1 MNILSLGEKIK
12 KLRKEKNMT
21 LKELAGDRI
30 TAAQISH
37 IERDK
42 SHTSRE
48 LLEYLASQL
57 DVSVDYL
64 LETKEMQSKKLTD
77 NLILQGEILIKCN
90 DLEKAED
97 QLNEAIKICDEYK
110 VLDNYA
116 TCNFL
121 LADINFK
128 KGKYSESVMGY
139 EKALYYFIKNNDKDK
154 LYKCYLN
161 IGKIYMIE
169 EFYKGAILQ
178 FEFSEGILNEIQVED
193 VDIYKDLY
201 SKMAYCY
208 IKLDNNEKSLDY
220 INKMDE
226 IDIKNN
232 PEEELDVLILKANN
246 FLNVGEFE
254 KSKEYFKKALE
265 ILDKEKNKTENN
277 EENSI
282 NDIQNNDENIGGA
295 IEDIDLQIGE
305 TSEIEEIQKQNSE
318 ELNENIEKENNEV
331 IELSQMEQDANFVK
345 ENISIIKP
353 INGTI
358 SSRYGLRNPTTVTVP
373 KNHTG
378 IDLAETTGTKIVSA
392 TDGTVILNSSKGD
405 YGNHLKIQN
414 GDATFIYAHCSK
426 LYVKVGQTVKA
437 GDTIAA
443 VGSTGNST
451 GNHLHFEIRLNDKQ
465 VNPQKYLYK

>member
-1 MNILSLGEKIK
+1 MELGKIIGTNIQN
-12 KLRKEKNMT
+12 LRKEKNMT

-232 PEEELDVLILKANN
+232 LEEELDVLILKANN
-246 FLNVGEFE
+246 LEAEVKGNGKTIVSMDTYPGATVKEGTTITITAKDSGQVEKQVIMPDLKGNTEEFATSILNNLGLVYEFE
-254 KSKEYFKKALE
+254 GEGNVYSQSVTAG
-265 ILDKEKNKTENN
+265 NK
-277 EENSI
+277 
-282 NDIQNNDENIGGA
+282 
-295 IEDIDLQIGE
+295 
-305 TSEIEEIQKQNSE
+305 
-318 ELNENIEKENNEV
+318 V
-331 IELSQMEQDANFVK
+331 VK
-345 ENISIIKP
+345 
-353 INGTI
+353 
-358 SSRYGLRNPTTVTVP
+358 
-373 KNHTG
+373 
-378 IDLAETTGTKIVSA
+378 GTKVTI
-392 TDGTVILNSSKGD
+392 T
-405 YGNHLKIQN
+405 LK
-414 GDATFIYAHCSK
+414 K
-426 LYVKVGQTVKA
+426 E
-437 GDTIAA
+437 
-443 VGSTGNST
+443 
-451 GNHLHFEIRLNDKQ
+451 FE
-465 VNPQKYLYK
+465 Y

>member
-116 TCNFL
+116 TCKFL

-139 EKALYYFIKNNDKDK
+139 EKALYYFIKNNDNDKDK

-232 PEEELDVLILKANN
+232 PEEELDVLILKGNN

-265 ILDKEKNKTENN
+265 ILDKEKNKTELA
-277 EENSI
+277 SI
-282 NDIQNNDENIGGA
+282 YLTI
-295 IEDIDLQIGE
+295 
-305 TSEIEEIQKQNSE
+305 SEIYKSVGKLDRSLEYSQRVYDIKKSDEDEYMMKSLFRIIETYISNYEYDMAKKYCKIALASSIKNKNR
-318 ELNENIEKENNEV
+318 LNETKAYIDYASLR
-331 IELSQMEQDANFVK
+331 IPGYRNF
-345 ENISIIKP
+345 
-353 INGTI
+353 
-358 SSRYGLRNPTTVTVP
+358 L
-373 KNHTG
+373 
-378 IDLAETTGTKIVSA
+378 
-392 TDGTVILNSSKGD
+392 
-405 YGNHLKIQN
+405 
-414 GDATFIYAHCSK
+414 
-426 LYVKVGQTVKA
+426 
-437 GDTIAA
+437 
-443 VGSTGNST
+443 
-451 GNHLHFEIRLNDKQ
+451 
-465 VNPQKYLYK
+465 

>member
-265 ILDKEKNKTENN
+265 ILDKEKNKTELA
-277 EENSI
+277 SI
-282 NDIQNNDENIGGA
+282 YLTI
-295 IEDIDLQIGE
+295 
-305 TSEIEEIQKQNSE
+305 SEIYKSVGKLDRSLEYSQRVYDIKKSDEDEYMMKSLFRIIETYISNYKYDMAKKYCKIALASSIKNKNR
-318 ELNENIEKENNEV
+318 LNEYRV
-331 IELSQMEQDANFVK
+331 
-345 ENISIIKP
+345 
-353 INGTI
+353 
-358 SSRYGLRNPTTVTVP
+358 
-373 KNHTG
+373 
-378 IDLAETTGTKIVSA
+378 
-392 TDGTVILNSSKGD
+392 
-405 YGNHLKIQN
+405 LKYYS
-414 GDATFIYAHCSK
+414 DMH
-426 LYVKVGQTVKA
+426 KA
-437 GDTIAA
+437 Q
-443 VGSTGNST
+443 
-451 GNHLHFEIRLNDKQ
+451 R
-465 VNPQKYLYK
+465 KYHSYRIFT

>member
-265 ILDKEKNKTENN
+265 ILDKEKNKTELASIYLTISDVYKNIGDLN
-277 EENSI
+277 KVLEYSQKVYDIKKNDEDEYMMNSLFKI
-282 NDIQNNDENIGGA
+282 IETYIQNDDYDMAKRYCKLALASSIKSKNKFNEYKVLRCYSYMHKLKNDNIVA
-295 IEDIDLQIGE
+295 IEYLQKCIDI
-305 TSEIEEIQKQNSE
+305 
-318 ELNENIEKENNEV
+318 
-331 IELSQMEQDANFVK
+331 
-345 ENISIIKP
+345 
-353 INGTI
+353 
-358 SSRYGLRNPTTVTVP
+358 VT
-373 KNHTG
+373 
-378 IDLAETTGTKIVSA
+378 E
-392 TDGTVILNSSKGD
+392 
-405 YGNHLKIQN
+405 
-414 GDATFIYAHCSK
+414 
-426 LYVKVGQTVKA
+426 
-437 GDTIAA
+437 
-443 VGSTGNST
+443 
-451 GNHLHFEIRLNDKQ
+451 LNDKKTLGDLYI
-465 VNPQKYLYK
+465 NLGELYSSSSKDKELEYYQKGVCIYKNLEII

>member
-1 MNILSLGEKIK
+1 M
-12 KLRKEKNMT
+12 
-21 LKELAGDRI
+21 
-30 TAAQISH
+30 
-37 IERDK
+37 
-42 SHTSRE
+42 
-48 LLEYLASQL
+48 
-57 DVSVDYL
+57 VDDG
-64 LETKEMQSKKLTD
+64 SPD
-77 NLILQGEILIKCN
+77 DCG
-90 DLEKAED
+90 
-97 QLNEAIKICDEYK
+97 KICDEYK

-232 PEEELDVLILKANN
+232 LEEELDVLILKANN

-265 ILDKEKNKTENN
+265 ILDKEKNKTELA
-277 EENSI
+277 SI
-282 NDIQNNDENIGGA
+282 YLTI
-295 IEDIDLQIGE
+295 
-305 TSEIEEIQKQNSE
+305 SEIYKSVGKLDRSLEYSQRVYDIKKSDEDEYMMKSLFRIIETYISNYEYDMAKKYCKIALASSIKNKNRLNEYRVLKYYSDMHKAQ
-318 ELNENIEKENNEV
+318 NENIIAIEYLHKCINIISELNDEKILADLYINLGELYSDISKEKELEYYQKGVCIYKNLE
-331 IELSQMEQDANFVK
+331 
-345 ENISIIKP
+345 II
-353 INGTI
+353 
-358 SSRYGLRNPTTVTVP
+358 
-373 KNHTG
+373 
-378 IDLAETTGTKIVSA
+378 
-392 TDGTVILNSSKGD
+392 
-405 YGNHLKIQN
+405 
-414 GDATFIYAHCSK
+414 
-426 LYVKVGQTVKA
+426 
-437 GDTIAA
+437 
-443 VGSTGNST
+443 
-451 GNHLHFEIRLNDKQ
+451 
-465 VNPQKYLYK
+465 

>member
-42 SHTSRE
+42 SHTSNE
-48 LLEYLASQL
+48 LLEYLAKQL

-90 DLEKAED
+90 DLEKAEE
-97 QLNEAIKICDEYK
+97 QLNEAIKICYK
-110 VLDNYA
+110 YNVLDNYG

-128 KGKYSESVMGY
+128 NGKYSEAVMSY
-139 EKALYYFIKNNDKDK
+139 EKALHYFIRNNDKEK

-161 IGKIYMIE
+161 IGKIYLIE
-169 EFYKGAILQ
+169 ELYKGAIFQ
-178 FEFSEGILNEIQVED
+178 FEFAEGILNEIKIED
-193 VDIYKDLY
+193 VDTYKDLY

-208 IKLDNNEKSLDY
+208 IKLNNNEKSLYY

-232 PEEELDVLILKANN
+232 LDEELNAIMLKANN
-246 FLNVGEFE
+246 LLNMGEFE

-265 ILDKEKNKTENN
+265 ILDKEKNKTELASIYLTISEIYKSVGNLDKVLEYSQRVYDIKKSDEDEYMMKSLFKIIEVYMSNYEYDMANRYCKIALASSIKNKNRLN
-277 EENSI
+277 EYKILKYYSDMYKAQNENVI
-282 NDIQNNDENIGGA
+282 A
-295 IEDIDLQIGE
+295 IEYLH
-305 TSEIEEIQKQNSE
+305 KC
-318 ELNENIEKENNEV
+318 
-331 IELSQMEQDANFVK
+331 
-345 ENISIIKP
+345 ISII
-353 INGTI
+353 
-358 SSRYGLRNPTTVTVP
+358 S
-373 KNHTG
+373 
-378 IDLAETTGTKIVSA
+378 E
-392 TDGTVILNSSKGD
+392 
-405 YGNHLKIQN
+405 
-414 GDATFIYAHCSK
+414 
-426 LYVKVGQTVKA
+426 
-437 GDTIAA
+437 
-443 VGSTGNST
+443 
-451 GNHLHFEIRLNDKQ
+451 LNDKKILADLYIDLGELYS
-465 VNPQKYLYK
+465 NISKEKELEYYQKGVYIYKNIDII

>member
-265 ILDKEKNKTENN
+265 ILDKEKNKTELA
-277 EENSI
+277 SI
-282 NDIQNNDENIGGA
+282 YLTI
-295 IEDIDLQIGE
+295 
-305 TSEIEEIQKQNSE
+305 SEIYKSVGKLDRSLEYSQRVYDIKKSDEDEYMMKSLFRIIETYISNYEYDMAKKYCKIALASSIKNKNRLNEYRVLKYYSDMHKAQ
-318 ELNENIEKENNEV
+318 NENIIAKE
-331 IELSQMEQDANFVK
+331 
-345 ENISIIKP
+345 
-353 INGTI
+353 
-358 SSRYGLRNPTTVTVP
+358 
-373 KNHTG
+373 
-378 IDLAETTGTKIVSA
+378 
-392 TDGTVILNSSKGD
+392 
-405 YGNHLKIQN
+405 
-414 GDATFIYAHCSK
+414 
-426 LYVKVGQTVKA
+426 
-437 GDTIAA
+437 
-443 VGSTGNST
+443 
-451 GNHLHFEIRLNDKQ
+451 
-465 VNPQKYLYK
+465 

>member
-1 MNILSLGEKIK
+1 
-12 KLRKEKNMT
+12 
-21 LKELAGDRI
+21 
-30 TAAQISH
+30 
-37 IERDK
+37 
-42 SHTSRE
+42 
-48 LLEYLASQL
+48 
-57 DVSVDYL
+57 
-64 LETKEMQSKKLTD
+64 MQSKKLTD

-178 FEFSEGILNEIQVED
+178 FEFSEGVLNEIQVED

-265 ILDKEKNKTENN
+265 ILDKEKNKTELA
-277 EENSI
+277 SI
-282 NDIQNNDENIGGA
+282 YLTI
-295 IEDIDLQIGE
+295 
-305 TSEIEEIQKQNSE
+305 SEIYK
-318 ELNENIEKENNEV
+318 
-331 IELSQMEQDANFVK
+331 
-345 ENISIIKP
+345 SI
-353 INGTI
+353 
-358 SSRYGLRNPTTVTVP
+358 R
-373 KNHTG
+373 
-378 IDLAETTGTKIVSA
+378 
-392 TDGTVILNSSKGD
+392 
-405 YGNHLKIQN
+405 
-414 GDATFIYAHCSK
+414 
-426 LYVKVGQTVKA
+426 
-437 GDTIAA
+437 
-443 VGSTGNST
+443 
-451 GNHLHFEIRLNDKQ
+451 
-465 VNPQKYLYK
+465 